1 MSSSSKPWGG
11 VFLATFLVNLATLVG
26 VITMS
31 PCKKAVIKNIKE
43 TTVQNFISAT
53 SAGAL
58 IATSLLLVLPESST
72 NLMVTEEAHTEEVHT
87 EEGHTEEV
95 HTEEGHSEISFL
107 FGLSVLLG
115 FFLPIIISVFFP
127 HGHATPAD
135 MDESNRGITVRQVE
149 DKTIGAAMDEN
160 SIVDSVEE
168 DNAAEEETQNE
179 KEVQIAADEENDP
192 RSIQRD
198 ITLSPQKKKFINWS
212 LCVTVLLG
220 DAFHNFGDGVFIGTA
235 FLLCDRSLA
244 ISVAVVSLYHELIQ
258 ELADFF
264 VLTDHVG
271 LSKPIALCFNFISGL
286 TVILGGMIALALEMT
301 DSTTGFIL
309 GIAGGVY
316 IYIAACECIP
326 RAFHSFGCKMDR
338 VLFVLFSSLGAIPIG
353 LVLLNHKHCEVHHEE
368 VAA

>member
-1 MSSSSKPWGG
+1 MSSSSKPWGE
-11 VFLATFLVNLATLVG
+11 VFLATFLVNLSTLVG

-31 PCKKAVIKNIKE
+31 PCKEAVIKKFKE

-58 IATSLLLVLPESST
+58 IATSLLLVLPESSM

-95 HTEEGHSEISFL
+95 HTEEGHTEISFL

-115 FFLPIIISVFFP
+115 FFLPIVLSVFFP

-135 MDESNRGITVRQVE
+135 VEESNRGITVRQVE
-149 DKTIGAAMDEN
+149 DKTIGAAVDEN
-160 SIVDSVEE
+160 SIVDSME
-168 DNAAEEETQNE
+168 DNGAEATTENE

-192 RSIQRD
+192 RSIQQNM
-198 ITLSPQKKKFINWS
+198 TLPPQKKKFINWP
-212 LCVTVLLG
+212 LCFTVLLG
-220 DAFHNFGDGVFIGTA
+220 DSFHNFGDGVFIGTA

-264 VLTDHVG
+264 VLTDQGG
-271 LSKPIALCFNFISGL
+271 LSKPLALCLNFLSGL
-286 TVILGGMIALALEMT
+286 TVILGGMIALAVEMT
-301 DSTTGFIL
+301 DTAIGFIL

-326 RAFHSFGCKMDR
+326 RAFHSFGSKMDR

-353 LVLLNHKHCEVHHEE
+353 LVLLNHKHCEAHHEE